1 MDAAFLL
8 EWLNLLLR
16 WSHMI
21 VGIAWIGASFY
32 FIWLDNHLQ
41 PPLDPADVT
50 RGIGGEVWAVHGGGF
65 YVARKFKVAPEK
77 LPPHLHWFM
86 WEAYTTLIT
95 GFFLLCLVYY
105 YGAEVALIDPSVMA
119 LGKPEAIAI
128 GLGFLVLG
136 WLVYD
141 GLCRSPLGE
150 DDAVLGGLLAIFCAG
165 SAWALCHLFS
175 GRGAYIHFGAMLGTI
190 MVLNVFFV
198 IIPGQRELVKA
209 KQEGRVPDPKYG
221 LKGRQRSVHNTY
233 FTLPVVFAMLSTHYA
248 TAYAHAD
255 AWLVLASFMAAGAL
269 IRQFFV
275 LWHSGGRAWWML
287 GVAALVLI
295 GVFAWIKP
303 RAPAPVAAPAAAA
316 GAASMP
322 APQAAAASANLP
334 VPDSAALMPLVAK
347 HCAICHSAHP
357 QLMGAAPKGVLLDT
371 VEQLDAHKALIGRQ
385 VGVLRVMPPGNLT
398 QLSEDERALIAR
410 WAGQ

>member
-119 LGKPEAIAI
+119 LTKPEAIAI

-150 DDAVLGGLLAIFCAG
+150 DDLVLGGLLAVYCAG

-209 KQEGRVPDPKYG
+209 KQEGRVPDPRYG

-233 FTLPVVFAMLSTHYA
+233 FTLPVLFTMISNHYAGLYGHAWNWVLLIMLSI
-248 TAYAHAD
+248 
-255 AWLVLASFMAAGAL
+255 AGAL
-269 IRQFFV
+269 IRIWFV
-275 LWHSGGRAWWML
+275 QRHKGNQNPLVLAAGLVMIAL
-287 GVAALVLI
+287 TALVSLPRPEPDI
-295 GVFAWIKP
+295 GPPASFAEVEPIFKARCQSCHAAQP
-303 RAPAPVAAPAAAA
+303 TQEGFAAP
-316 GAASMP
+316 
-322 APQAAAASANLP
+322 
-334 VPDSAALMPLVAK
+334 
-347 HCAICHSAHP
+347 
-357 QLMGAAPKGVLLDT
+357 PKGVILQTKQEIHDRAAM
-371 VEQLDAHKALIGRQ
+371 VNQQ
-385 VGVLRVMPPGNLT
+385 VWVTRVMPPGNLT
-398 QLSEDERALIAR
+398 EITEAERRLIAR
-410 WAGQ
+410 WIKGGAE